1 MGALG
6 GIWEPACL
14 DCPSVHSSIFPNF
27 ILLSPPS
34 FLLSVS
40 LSLLL
45 SPSPLASSAHSSSPF
60 HSGGYSEN
68 TMQAQLCQA
77 HTPYLGMAPL
87 PAQGKPRAWP
97 TPHSLPSPWTVCWP
111 IRGSP
116 LSVSTPL
123 VSPVCLSMLGGL
135 LESKTVGSP
144 WLVVRGSL
152 VSLSLHYALPHPPQ
166 GLQPCT
172 SCIPELRLL

>member
-1 MGALG
+1 MGTLG

-27 ILLSPPS
+27 ILLSP
-34 FLLSVS
+34 
-40 LSLLL
+40 LLL
-45 SPSPLASSAHSSSPF
+45 FFSPSSSPTIAFFGHPSSPF

-97 TPHSLPSPWTVCWP
+97 IPHSLPSPWKVCWP
-111 IRGSP
+111 IGGSP
-116 LSVSTPL
+116 VSTPWCHQ
-123 VSPVCLSMLGGL
+123 SAFPCPGDFWKAKQWAPLG
-135 LESKTVGSP
+135 
-144 WLVVRGSL
+144 WW
-152 VSLSLHYALPHPPQ
+152 
-166 GLQPCT
+166 
-172 SCIPELRLL
+172 